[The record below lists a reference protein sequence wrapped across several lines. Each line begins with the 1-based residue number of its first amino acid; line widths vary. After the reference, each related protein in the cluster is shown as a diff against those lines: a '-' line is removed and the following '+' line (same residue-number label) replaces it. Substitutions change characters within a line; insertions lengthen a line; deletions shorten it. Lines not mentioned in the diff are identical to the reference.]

1 MDRSRQASWRLA
13 AHRLVLIIFPLAF
26 LTFLLFPR
34 DVSAHAILLRSEP
47 NKLDTLT
54 ASPAR
59 IRMWF
64 SEDLNP
70 TFSTAYVINAVHSS
84 ANVQKNVK
92 TDVDKDDARVST
104 TDPTEIDVSLKPNLP
119 SAVYIVL
126 YRTLSANDGH
136 ILYGFFLFTVAAA
149 DGTVPV
155 FSGTLPQLNTLSGDE
170 GGSAQFDG
178 SALFSLI
185 MTTLVDLG
193 AIFWVGAQ
201 LWFCFVLPDLESE
214 NQEQQTISRQ
224 VQRRFNR
231 GFSWSVLLL
240 VLLAD
245 IGILVGQGLSLTG
258 GQWQAVFDPALL
270 ISLVDQGHFGIY
282 WIMREII
289 ILLALFLLAVS
300 TALVKQP
307 SQEISTS
314 ISWGN
319 FVLGVALLVA
329 LTQSGHAA
337 ATSSNVLVYAVLADF
352 LHLGAA
358 ALWIG
363 GMMFIAIIY
372 LPILKSKPWQQQT
385 ASLLTMLPRYSPL
398 AITGVVLMGLSGPL
412 NAATRLLSWD
422 QLFTTAYGLTL
433 IIKVLL
439 VVSLLLTSAVHV
451 LLLRPHLAKD
461 FKTYQAATEAAQS
474 SEEDKPVNRAPI
486 PVAQVKRLEARIRR
500 QTRELSTI
508 LRWEPV
514 LGVAVLLCTGLLTIF
529 SGTLQPT
536 TTSQPTPQAL
546 NAPSKPFATVMETTD
561 NVTTQVASPPV
572 VARLGSSGR
581 WIWQPEAA
589 ISTSHPKDYELPPAV
604 RKQEGT

>member
-1 MDRSRQASWRLA
+1 MDRSRQISWRLA
-13 AHRLVLIIFPLAF
+13 THRLVLIIFPLAF
-26 LTFLLFPR
+26 LTFFLFPR
-34 DVSAHAILLRSEP
+34 EVNAHAILLRSEP

-54 ASPAR
+54 ASPTQ

-84 ANVQKNVK
+84 ANVQKDVK
-92 TDVDKDDARVST
+92 TDVDKDDAHVST
-104 TDPTEIDVSLKPNLP
+104 TDPTEMDVSLKPKLP

-126 YRTLSANDGH
+126 YRTMSADDGH
-136 ILYGFFLFTVAAA
+136 ILYGFFIFTVAAA

-155 FSGTLPQLNTLSGDE
+155 FNGTLPQLGTLSGDE
-170 GGSAQFDG
+170 SSSAQFDG

-258 GQWQAVFDPALL
+258 DQWQAGFDPALL
-270 ISLVDQGHFGIY
+270 ISLVDQGHFGTY
-282 WIMREII
+282 WIMREIV

-363 GMMFIAIIY
+363 GMMFIAVIY
-372 LPILKSKPWQQQT
+372 LPVLKSKPWQQQT
-385 ASLLTMLPRYSPL
+385 ASLLTTLPRFSPL

-433 IIKVLL
+433 IIKILL
-439 VVSLLLTSAVHV
+439 VVAMLLTSAVHV

-461 FKTYQAATEAAQS
+461 FKTYQVATEAAQS
-474 SEEDKPVNRAPI
+474 SEDKPVDRAPI
-486 PVAQVKRLEARIRR
+486 PVAQVKRLETRIRR

-514 LGVAVLLCTGLLTIF
+514 LGIAVLLCTGLLTVF

-546 NAPSKPFATVMETTD
+546 NAPSKLFATVMGTTD
-561 NVTTQVASPPV
+561 NVTTQVASLPV
-572 VARLGSSGR
+572 VARLGSCGR

-589 ISTSHPKDYELPPAV
+589 KSTSHPMDYELPEAV